1 MVSKSSYKRGKGDI
15 QKKKLKKEEVFKVV
29 KKIGERYLSFLSCSH
44 WLKLF
49 LLDRSFFNKF
59 CFPKHFSVSF
69 TLSSLLMQSSSQY
82 LISLRFT
89 GSSDVSV

>member
-1 MVSKSSYKRGKGDI
+1 MVSESSYKRGKGDI

-49 LLDRSFFNKF
+49 LLD
-59 CFPKHFSVSF
+59 PPP
-69 TLSSLLMQSSSQY
+69 SSMKLLMWGV
-82 LISLRFT
+82 LFF
-89 GSSDVSV
+89 